1 MTTDFIGLAHLVR
14 SQMGEYERVA
24 LFLFECLE
32 RERQLNLKALSASSP
47 FVAMTWMSA
56 CNRFSFSSHLAND
69 VPATRE
75 IHTVSPAHTE

>member
-1 MTTDFIGLAHLVR
+1 MTTDFIGLTHLVR
-14 SQMGEYERVA
+14 SQMAEYERVA

-56 CNRFSFSSHLAND
+56 MQPVLFLLLPRD
-69 VPATRE
+69 
-75 IHTVSPAHTE
+75 